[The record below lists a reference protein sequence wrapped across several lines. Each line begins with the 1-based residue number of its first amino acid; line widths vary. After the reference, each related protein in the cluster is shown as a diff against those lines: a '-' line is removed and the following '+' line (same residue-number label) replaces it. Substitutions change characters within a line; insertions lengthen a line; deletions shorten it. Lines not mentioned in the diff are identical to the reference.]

1 MTRKGNSELE
11 KILRS
16 FMNIEAVLAAVV
28 VNSEGVLLESNVS
41 KGVNTKVLISNYDLL
56 SIAKEKGEKLKKGNL
71 NEIILSFENAK
82 LIIKKVNADAVL
94 LALIGKEANLQLIEL
109 EIKRAAREIK
119 KVV

>member
-1 MTRKGNSELE
+1 MKRKDTSELK

-28 VNSEGVLLESNVS
+28 VNSKGVFLESQAP
-41 KGVNTKVLISNYDLL
+41 KGISAKALLNHCDLL
-56 SIAKEKGEKLKKGNL
+56 SIVESKGKKLKKGNL

-82 LIIKKVNADAVL
+82 LIIKKINADAVL